1 MTITKIIKHSYPIM
15 GTNIINIS
23 YDKKIPESTS
33 NFTKKDIIETLIAIL
48 TSGVVIFPIKYAL
61 NSYSIINNTA
71 EIVTLECL
79 ELEILLECLELE
91 ILLMLMSR
99 YDFVKSN
106 NLRSIIFENLKSLK
120 FFLNSIIKTGL
131 LI

>member
-79 ELEILLECLELE
+79 ELEILL
-91 ILLMLMSR
+91 MLMSR

-120 FFLNSIIKTGL
+120 FFLNSIIKAGL

>member
-1 MTITKIIKHSYPIM
+1 MAITKIIKHSYPIM

-79 ELEILLECLELE
+79 ELEILL
-91 ILLMLMSR
+91 MLMSR

-120 FFLNSIIKTGL
+120 FFLNSIIKAGL

>member
-1 MTITKIIKHSYPIM
+1 MAITKIIKHSYPIM

-61 NSYSIINNTA
+61 NSSSIINNTA
-71 EIVTLECL
+71 EIVT
-79 ELEILLECLELE
+79 LECLELE

>member
-79 ELEILLECLELE
+79 ELEILL
-91 ILLMLMSR
+91 MLMSR

>member
-1 MTITKIIKHSYPIM
+1 MAITKIIKHSYPIM

-48 TSGVVIFPIKYAL
+48 TSGVVILPIKYAL

-71 EIVTLECL
+71 EIVT
-79 ELEILLECLELE
+79 LECLELE

-120 FFLNSIIKTGL
+120 FFLNSIIKAGL